1 MATEKRKQANTNR
14 WRRKKSV
21 YACVVKAGARK
32 NVGRSHRR
40 PTRRV
45 PGPVCG
51 HKLPAGA
58 MAPTNT
64 TQYLMEL
71 VYSDLN
77 ITASPHAHTYSYTS
91 AYTDQDTMDFQRR
104 DFENVFFHNE
114 V

>member
-1 MATEKRKQANTNR
+1 MATGKRKQANTNR
-14 WRRKKSV
+14 WRRKRS
-21 YACVVKAGARK
+21 CVGKAGARK
-32 NVGRSHRR
+32 HVRRSPRR
-40 PTRRV
+40 HTRRV
-45 PGPVCG
+45 PDPVCG

-71 VYSDLN
+71 VYSELN

-104 DFENVFFHNE
+104 DFESVFFRNE